1 MLWPE
6 GEDKELG
13 EIKGIGSPLWK
24 MGKIGRGCAIKEVG
38 SWGRL
43 WSLDTNWGATFYK
56 KERKCCC
63 KQCRE
68 RKGQNQQ
75 LWKKKMR
82 VEYGLNKTGGR
93 KATKACD
100 LVCFLHFV
108 LYFTVFPWHQVRSD
122 CLLLSAPY
130 VGCKCA
136 GLFWQLPGLQYNRGY
151 FDLSEYL
158 QHLTVL
164 GRAGEDVSSSV
175 LSAGDKL
182 FTSFSGIQGVV
193 PKAYCRS
200 VLLSLNAS

>member
-122 CLLLSAPY
+122 CLLLSASY

-136 GLFWQLPGLQYNRGY
+136 GLFLTTARPAVQQGLLWPRWVFATPHCPWQGWWGCEQLRPQCWG
-151 FDLSEYL
+151 
-158 QHLTVL
+158 
-164 GRAGEDVSSSV
+164 
-175 LSAGDKL
+175 
-182 FTSFSGIQGVV
+182 
-193 PKAYCRS
+193 
-200 VLLSLNAS
+200 

>member
-24 MGKIGRGCAIKEVG
+24 MGKIGRGCVIKEVE
-38 SWGRL
+38 SWRHL
-43 WSLDTNWGATFYK
+43 WSLATNWGATFFK
-56 KERKCCC
+56 KEGKCCC

-82 VEYGLNKTGGR
+82 VEYGLNKTGGW
-93 KATKACD
+93 KATKACE

-108 LYFTVFPWHQVRSD
+108 LYFTVFPWYQVRSG

-136 GLFWQLPGLQYNRGY
+136 GLFFDNCPACSTRGVTSTSMNICNTSLSLAGLVRMW
-151 FDLSEYL
+151 
-158 QHLTVL
+158 
-164 GRAGEDVSSSV
+164 AAPSSV
-175 LSAGDKL
+175 LGVN
-182 FTSFSGIQGVV
+182 FSPAFQEF
-193 PKAYCRS
+193 REWF
-200 VLLSLNAS
+200 LNPIADLCFSP